1 MAVAEAEPGGGRAAL
16 GNGKRGKASEREEHE
31 AAGEAGAVTEK
42 TPGFQ
47 GVECNKKWASN

>member
-1 MAVAEAEPGGGRAAL
+1 MAGGTR
-16 GNGKRGKASEREEHE
+16 NGKQGKASEREEHE

-47 GVECNKKWASN
+47 GVECNKKWSSN